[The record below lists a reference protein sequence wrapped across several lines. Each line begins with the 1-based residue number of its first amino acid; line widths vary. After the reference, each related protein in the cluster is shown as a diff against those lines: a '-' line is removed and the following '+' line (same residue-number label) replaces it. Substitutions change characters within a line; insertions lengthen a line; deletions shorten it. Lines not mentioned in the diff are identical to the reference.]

1 MAPLDPWIM
10 FMFLIFPLGAEVIFA
25 FLYQEMMGWHTMT
38 HEEKALFG
46 FMFPFITFPVLI
58 LPSMA
63 FVALFGT
70 LFDSLYY

>member
-1 MAPLDPWIM
+1 MAPIDPWIM
-10 FMFLIFPLGAEVIFA
+10 FMFLIFPLGAEVIIA
-25 FLYQEMMGWHTMT
+25 FLYQEMMGWNRMNA
-38 HEEKALFG
+38 EEKILFG
-46 FMFPFITFPVLI
+46 LIFPFITFPVLI

>member
-1 MAPLDPWIM
+1 MTVDFM
-10 FMFLIFPLGAEVIFA
+10 TMFLFVIFPLSAEIVIA
-25 FLYQEMMGWHTMT
+25 FLYQEMMGWHRMSV
-38 HEEKALFG
+38 EEKVLFG
-46 FMFPFITFPVLI
+46 LIFPFITFPVLI